1 MRLNAIYRKY
11 RGQVDFYCIYIQEAH
26 PDDGWQV
33 AMNLDDDVIFDQ
45 PGTLHERE
53 ALAKVCALRLNLAM
67 PMLLDD
73 MDNQV
78 DTLFAALPE
87 RLYLLDSTGQVV
99 FRTVVGSPGF
109 DPDAWEAA
117 IEQHCAVPVVRAGT

>member
-1 MRLNAIYRKY
+1 MRLNEIYRQY
-11 RGQVDFYCIYIQEAH
+11 RDRIDFYCVYIQEAH

-33 AMNLDDDVIFDQ
+33 SMNLDDDVIYNQ
-45 PGTLHERE
+45 PETLEQRE
-53 ALAKVCALRLNLAM
+53 ALAQVCALRLNMAM

-73 MDNQV
+73 IDNRI

-87 RLYLLDSTGQVV
+87 RLYVLDAHGIVR

-109 DPDAWEAA
+109 DVDAWEAA
-117 IEQHCAVPVVRAGT
+117 IRDCHQSARVPA